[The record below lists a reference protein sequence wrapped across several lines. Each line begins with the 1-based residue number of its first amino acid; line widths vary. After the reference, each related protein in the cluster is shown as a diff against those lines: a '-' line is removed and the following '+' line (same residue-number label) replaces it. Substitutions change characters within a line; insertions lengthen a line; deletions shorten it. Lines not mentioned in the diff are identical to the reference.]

1 MKDLNTYFTENLKGK
16 KVLITGGT
24 TGIGREITLLL
35 AASGANCLICGRK
48 QEQIDETIAAIE
60 EMDSQGSCKGLT
72 ADLTKKQDII
82 ELFGAVDKQLGGL
95 DILINNAAL
104 GYGSVTEGGYDEFNY
119 IVQTNLLA
127 YLSCSHEAIKR
138 METAG
143 KGHIVNIGSMSADVR
158 EVGSSVYVATKAGI
172 QGFSESLRKEINPKQ
187 IKVTLIE
194 PGAVDTDM
202 QSGSAGD
209 KQEQVNKQE
218 MLPAEDIAMAV
229 AFSLAQHERC
239 DIVCIQIRPHLQL
252 I

>member
-1 MKDLNTYFTENLKGK
+1 MKDLNTYFTENLTGK

-35 AASGANCLICGRK
+35 ANVGANCLICGRNS
-48 QEQIDETIAAIE
+48 EQIDETIAAVE
-60 EMDSQGSCKGLT
+60 QMDAKGSCIGIA
-72 ADLTKKQDII
+72 ADLTKKQDI
-82 ELFGAVDKQLGGL
+82 ESLFNAIDEQLGGL

-104 GYGSVTEGGYDEFNY
+104 GYGSVLEGGHDEFNY
-119 IVQTNLLA
+119 IVQTNLVA

-138 METAG
+138 MEAAG

-158 EVGSSVYVATKAGI
+158 EEGSSVYVATKSGI
-172 QGFSESLRKEINPKQ
+172 QGYSEALRKEINPKH

-202 QSGSAGD
+202 QDGEAQEKL
-209 KQEQVNKQE
+209 KQIDQQE
-218 MLPAEDIAMAV
+218 MLPAEDIAMTV
-229 AFSLAQHERC
+229 AFALAQHERC
-239 DIVCIQIRPHLQL
+239 DIVLIQIRPHLQL